1 VKGKTSNASLVNF
14 RVPVTQ
20 INMTNK
26 TCGPAEF
33 DFSRVHPLE
42 VVVEGSS
49 REDFEFAVRKF
60 KSLFQK
66 ERIVGQIKEKMAF
79 EKPSVKKRRK
89 RIEAVERRRIADAR
103 EKMMQTG
110 EWDRRQKRKEKSKI
124 EKAEKRAKSQQ

>member
-1 VKGKTSNASLVNF
+1 
-14 RVPVTQ
+14 
-20 INMTNK
+20 MTNTR

-33 DFSRVHPLE
+33 DFSRIHPLE

-66 ERIVGQIKEKMAF
+66 ERIVGQIKEKMAY

-89 RIEAVERRRIADAR
+89 RMEAVERRRIAESRDR
-103 EKMMQTG
+103 MMQTG
-110 EWDRRQKRKEKSKI
+110 EWDKRQKRKEQIKI
-124 EKAEKRAKSQQ
+124 EKAEKRAKAQQ